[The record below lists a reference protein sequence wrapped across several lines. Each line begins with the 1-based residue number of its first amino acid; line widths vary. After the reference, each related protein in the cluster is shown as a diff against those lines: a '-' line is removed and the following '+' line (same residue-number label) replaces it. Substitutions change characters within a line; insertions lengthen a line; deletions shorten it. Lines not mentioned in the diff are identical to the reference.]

1 MPRTTRVIRK
11 RINSWLENIFSFLG
25 FRNEFFVPKMG
36 LIFGIFYIMSSLLRV
51 MLYEIKIEKI
61 EIKKHGEIE
70 KIKKQPIAMP
80 YIEGQTKV
88 VIAKYESISSQLIR
102 RRKFILERLPFFK
115 N

>member
-1 MPRTTRVIRK
+1 MEEWIIITKEFLRETSID
-11 RINSWLENIFSFLG
+11 IASFI
-25 FRNEFFVPKMG
+25 